1 MPLIRSSSLP
11 RVLSVAF
18 MGLTLLTAPG
28 MAHAQAATPSAGDM
42 ESARALVLE
51 ARALRDKGDHAGA
64 LEKYKAAHALAHT
77 PITGIELAQT
87 YAKLGMPVEARD
99 ICLQVQRT
107 PIGVAET
114 ERSAA
119 ARAEAVTFA
128 EEMQKQAAQVR
139 IVLHL
144 PNGETRAVVAID
156 AHEVPFDAVGQVQR
170 LNPGRHEVKA
180 RIGEGKP
187 TIKTIDAAPGSQQ
200 DVVLDVVAAPTAK
213 IEKNVD
219 TKNAT
224 PPDGGTTHLSP
235 LVPIGAS
242 IAGVGVAVGIV
253 GGIVALKTSGE
264 LKDSCTAKICPATVD
279 IDTTST
285 RAKTWATV
293 STIGFGVGVIGGV
306 VALYGLLNPVKNSPT
321 TPTSYRL
328 RVTPTLGGLSFD
340 GRF

>member
-11 RVLSVAF
+11 RALSVACV
-18 MGLTLLTAPG
+18 GLTLLTAPSTS
-28 MAHAQAATPSAGDM
+28 HAQSATPSAGDM

-51 ARALRDKGDHAGA
+51 ARVLRDKGDHAGA

-107 PIGVAET
+107 PVGVAET

-144 PNGETRAVVAID
+144 PSGETRAVVTID
-156 AHEVPFDAVGQVQR
+156 AHEVPFEAVGQVQR

-200 DVVLDVVAAPTAK
+200 DVVLDVVAAPD
-213 IEKNVD
+213 EKKAD
-219 TKNAT
+219 TKKVL
-224 PPDGGTTHLSP
+224 PPDEGATHLSP
-235 LVPIGAS
+235 LVPVGAS

-253 GGIVALKTSGE
+253 GGVVALKTSGE
-264 LKDSCTAKICPATVD
+264 LNDACTAKICPATVD
-279 IDTTST
+279 IEATST

-306 VALYGLLNPVKNSPT
+306 VALYGLLNPVKNTPT
-321 TPTSYRL
+321 ASTSYRL

-340 GRF
+340 GHF